1 MTTQFLQ
8 CLLPGFKLLR
18 LEHEEIDTENH
29 HLTLNVSSTK
39 TLVQCPL
46 CANPTT
52 RIHSRYERTLLDLP
66 CVNYSLTLVM
76 QVCKFFCDNSDCI
89 RRVFT
94 ERIPEVTK
102 PWARKTERLG
112 QRLQKIG
119 LALGGA
125 AGARLCDQIG
135 IVACGSTLLNHLE
148 KLSLPKF
155 AVPKI
160 LGVDDFAF
168 CKGQRYGT
176 ILVDLELNQ
185 PIALLADRK
194 AETLTDWLVQHPGV
208 EILSR
213 DRSKTYKSA
222 MDKGAPAAIQVADR
236 FHLVKNLEETLEKVL
251 SSYGNELKAVEQLQR
266 QTSVP
271 TGTAIV
277 TPKPTTIAELQAQ
290 KLVNYQHR
298 VQQQQEIR
306 SLSRQQWSQI
316 AIAQA
321 VGVSVRTV
329 QRLLSA
335 PDLPETAS
343 PNGSLGRSLLEPY
356 KQSLLEWWNAQI
368 RQPQVLMILLQQQG
382 YTGSERTLTRYLSS
396 VRAAQGLPPTRVK
409 PTQGLAQVSDPQAS
423 PLTKRRVAYL
433 ILKRVEYRDSQDIK
447 LLAQIVAQHSNLAL
461 AVELADEFLQ
471 LLRQQRADAFDD
483 WLMKALKSSLKPFV
497 QFAEGLFEDY
507 AAVLASMMTT
517 VSNGPVE
524 GLNNRL
530 KMLKR
535 QMYGRAGLDLL
546 TKRFILTL

>member
-1 MTTQFLQ
+1 
-8 CLLPGFKLLR
+8 
-18 LEHEEIDTENH
+18 
-29 HLTLNVSSTK
+29 
-39 TLVQCPL
+39 
-46 CANPTT
+46 
-52 RIHSRYERTLLDLP
+52 
-66 CVNYSLTLVM
+66 
-76 QVCKFFCDNSDCI
+76 
-89 RRVFT
+89 VFT

-125 AGARLCDQIG
+125 AGAWLCPQIG
-135 IVACGSTLLNHLE
+135 IVACGSTLLNHL
-148 KLSLPKF
+148 KQLSLPEF

-194 AETLTDWLVQHPGV
+194 AETLTDWLIQHPGV

-236 FHLVKNLEETLEKVL
+236 FHLVQNLEETLEKVL
-251 SSYGNELKAVEQLQR
+251 SSYGNELKAVEQQQR
-266 QTSVP
+266 QTSVSDE
-271 TGTAIV
+271 IVVV
-277 TPKPTTIAELQAQ
+277 TPKPTTTADLQDQ
-290 KLVNYQHR
+290 KLANYQHR

-306 SLSRQQWSQI
+306 RLSEQQWSQL

-329 QRLLSA
+329 QRHLAA
-335 PDLPETAS
+335 PDLPEIAAT
-343 PNGSLGRSLLEPY
+343 NNSLGRSLLDPY
-356 KQSLLEWWNAQI
+356 KQLLLEWWNAQI
-368 RQPQVLMILLQQQG
+368 RQPKVLMVLLQQQG
-382 YTGSERTLTRYLSS
+382 YTGSERTLTRYLGS
-396 VRAAQGLPPTRVK
+396 VRAAQGLPPSRVK
-409 PTQGLAQVSDPQAS
+409 PTLGLPQVSDPQF
-423 PLTKRRVAYL
+423 PLLTKSRAAYL
-433 ILKRVEYRDSQDIK
+433 ILKREENQNSDDTK
-447 LLAQIVAQHSNLAL
+447 LLAQIVAQHLNLAL
-461 AVELADEFLQ
+461 AVELANEFLQ
-471 LLRQQRADAFDD
+471 LLREQRAEDFDD
-483 WLMKALKSSLKPFV
+483 WLMKALKSLLKPFV

-507 AAVLASMMTT
+507 AAVKASMMTI

-546 TKRFILTL
+546 TKRFVLDR